1 MRGTFYMDQGTAPER
16 EAHLSL
22 RGHVVLIVVD
32 RANTPTGMW
41 EGTLAE
47 IGENFRNTGEETCHL
62 PSVLWTQ
69 CQAIITDHTAPA
81 KFLYKEPFLNYSVY
95 LMTSGLKRL
104 VTTHLATKAEIA
116 ALKKRLDIERQT
128 LYAAL
133 KASSDPQTLNR
144 LDTMLK
150 DFGKNLNTAQ

>member
-1 MRGTFYMDQGTAPER
+1 MHGTFYTDQDSVSER
-16 EAHLSL
+16 EYLSL

-32 RANTPTGMW
+32 GANTPTGMW

-47 IGENFRNTGEETCHL
+47 IGEIFRKTTESIYHL
-62 PSVLWTQ
+62 SGVLWTP
-69 CQAIITDHTAPA
+69 CKAIITDRHASA
-81 KFLYKEPFLNYSVY
+81 EFVYKEPFASYSVY
-95 LMTSGLKRL
+95 LMTSGLKYL
-104 VTTHLATKAEIA
+104 VTTHLAAKAEIA
-116 ALKKRLDIERQT
+116 ALKKRLEIERQT
-128 LYAAL
+128 LYTAL